1 MGKELRKGAPGPP
14 AIADYSPEAANK
26 AVRTATLNH
35 PITLYSTVIGVLGA
49 LSLGILG
56 PSIYATAAAFGG
68 FSLGIGSWVVNYFFR
83 SETLAKRYLDR
94 LDQQREQ
101 HKSWL
106 IEQVKAGLS
115 CRYATEAACSQA
127 KQGCEQFDRARLVRD
142 GIQELLGMKLGVNEL
157 TFHQFLAAT
166 EQAYLSTLD
175 NLKDVVAILRSADSI
190 TPGTLEQRLLD
201 MKGKNLSQAD
211 KEEQGALT
219 ESLALWHEQ
228 MDKVDKMLAK
238 NERVIT
244 EMENISARVADWDT
258 EQHFAA
264 SDVESII
271 TELQDL
277 AGYARKITQNPDS
290 YTH

>member
-1 MGKELRKGAPGPP
+1 
-14 AIADYSPEAANK
+14 
-26 AVRTATLNH
+26 
-35 PITLYSTVIGVLGA
+35 
-49 LSLGILG
+49 
-56 PSIYATAAAFGG
+56 
-68 FSLGIGSWVVNYFFR
+68 
-83 SETLAKRYLDR
+83 
-94 LDQQREQ
+94 
-101 HKSWL
+101 
-106 IEQVKAGLS
+106 
-115 CRYATEAACSQA
+115 
-127 KQGCEQFDRARLVRD
+127 
-142 GIQELLGMKLGVNEL
+142 
-157 TFHQFLAAT
+157 
-166 EQAYLSTLD
+166 
-175 NLKDVVAILRSADSI
+175 VVAILRSADSI